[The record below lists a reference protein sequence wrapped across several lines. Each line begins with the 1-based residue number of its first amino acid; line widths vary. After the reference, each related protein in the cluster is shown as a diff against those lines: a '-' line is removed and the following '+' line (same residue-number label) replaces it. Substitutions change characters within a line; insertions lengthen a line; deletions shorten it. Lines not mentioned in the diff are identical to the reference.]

1 MRSNEPVVAGF
12 SLLAQWENKHVSRCS
27 FPSEQQAE
35 LTCSV
40 TAEPLDLKERR
51 CEFQTEVR
59 RYNMD
64 LYALSQPMIRVSEI
78 KCKTTS

>member
-12 SLLAQWENKHVSRCS
+12 RLLAQWENKHVSRCS

-40 TAEPLDLKERR
+40 TAETLDLKERR

-64 LYALSQPMIRVSEI
+64 LHALSQPVIRVS
-78 KCKTTS
+78 